1 MQRLS
6 QQSSH
11 SSTAINW
18 RHALL
23 LLIVLGSL
31 ALVLAMQSIGQIP
44 DYHDFA
50 DRRAFF
56 GVPNFFDVISNIP
69 FLLVGIA
76 GMRFCHANRLLSSR
90 PAWFIFFAGVAIISA
105 GSVYYHLNPNS
116 GTLLWDRLPM
126 TIAFMGL
133 LVALLAEYVNAQ
145 LARYLLLPALLA
157 GFSSVLYW
165 HWFYDLRFYVW
176 IQFIPLLMI
185 PVVMVLFPR
194 KYSHQWL
201 LPTALAVYL
210 LAKVAEAYDR
220 EVFMFSQ
227 GLLSGHTL
235 KHLLA
240 ALSCFA
246 VLMMLKMRSLP
257 SAINKG

>member
-1 MQRLS
+1 MQRLN
-6 QQSSH
+6 QQSSY

-23 LLIVLGSL
+23 LLIVIGSL
-31 ALVLAMQSIGQIP
+31 ALVLAMQPIRQVA

-50 DRRAFF
+50 DQRPFF
-56 GVPNFFDVISNIP
+56 GVANFLDVISNIP

-76 GMRFCHANRLLSSR
+76 GMRFCHANRLLSTR
-90 PAWFIFFAGVAIISA
+90 PAWFVFFTGVAIISA
-105 GSVYYHLNPNS
+105 GSVYYHFNPHN
-116 GTLLWDRLPM
+116 GTLFWDRLPM

-133 LVALLAEYVNAQ
+133 LVALLAEYVNVQ
-145 LARYLLLPALLA
+145 LARYLLLPAVLA
-157 GFSSVLYW
+157 GFFSVLYW
-165 HWFYDLRFYVW
+165 HWSGDLRFYAW
-176 IQFIPLLMI
+176 IQFFPLLMI

-194 KYSHQWL
+194 KYPYQWL
-201 LPTALAVYL
+201 LPAALAVYL
-210 LAKVAEAYDR
+210 LAKVAEVYDS

-246 VLMMLKMRSLP
+246 VLVMLRMRNVP
-257 SAINKG
+257 SAIHKG